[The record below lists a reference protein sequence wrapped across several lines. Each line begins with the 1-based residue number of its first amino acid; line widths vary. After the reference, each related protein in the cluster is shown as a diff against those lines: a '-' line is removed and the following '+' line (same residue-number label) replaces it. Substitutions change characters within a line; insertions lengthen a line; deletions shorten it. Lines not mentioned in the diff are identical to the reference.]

1 MKSVLRCDWSV
12 YFQISPAVRDMVR
25 AVYPEAL
32 ALRQSDKLKIAA
44 TKDLHALVF
53 SDSKALDPV
62 LLQVR
67 FCCALSECSDNMPNT
82 RLVTL

>member
-1 MKSVLRCDWSV
+1 VKSVLSCDWSV

-32 ALRQSDKLKIAA
+32 ARRQSDKLKIAA

-53 SDSKALDPV
+53 SDYDDELDPD
-62 LLQVR
+62 LLQVCV
-67 FCCALSECSDNMPNT
+67 FAL
-82 RLVTL
+82 